1 MLTEKFLLCI
11 ISNIRT
17 YFLFLREVFYMDLQE
32 FKLKKPEFVE
42 EAKKCKDKFEFTKV
56 AEKHKVKFGADCFE
70 AAYSFFCGA
79 SNGEMSEDDLAGV
92 SGGVAMTATDLG
104 FDETTP
110 PTLSPAIPN
119 IFEKL

>member
-1 MLTEKFLLCI
+1 M
-11 ISNIRT
+11 N
-17 YFLFLREVFYMDLQE
+17 LQE

-92 SGGVAMTATDLG
+92 AGGVRDLQATDLG
-104 FDETTP
+104 FGGI
-110 PTLSPAIPN
+110 TLIN
-119 IFEKL
+119 

>member
-1 MLTEKFLLCI
+1 
-11 ISNIRT
+11 
-17 YFLFLREVFYMDLQE
+17 MDLQE

-70 AAYSFFCGA
+70 AAYKFFCSA
-79 SNGEMSEDDLAGV
+79 SDGEMSEDDLAGV

-104 FDETTP
+104 FDDTTLI
-110 PTLSPAIPN
+110 TRN
-119 IFEKL
+119 

>member
-1 MLTEKFLLCI
+1 
-11 ISNIRT
+11 
-17 YFLFLREVFYMDLQE
+17 MDLQE

-79 SNGEMSEDDLAGV
+79 SDGEMSEDDLAGV
-92 SGGVAMTATDLG
+92 AGGVRDLQATDLG
-104 FDETTP
+104 FGGI
-110 PTLSPAIPN
+110 TLIN
-119 IFEKL
+119 

>member
-1 MLTEKFLLCI
+1 
-11 ISNIRT
+11 
-17 YFLFLREVFYMDLQE
+17 MDLQE

-79 SNGEMSEDDLAGV
+79 SDGEMSEDDLAGV
-92 SGGVAMTATDLG
+92 AGGVQELQATDLG
-104 FDETTP
+104 FGGI
-110 PTLSPAIPN
+110 TLIN
-119 IFEKL
+119 

>member
-1 MLTEKFLLCI
+1 M
-11 ISNIRT
+11 N
-17 YFLFLREVFYMDLQE
+17 LQE

-79 SNGEMSEDDLAGV
+79 SDGEISEDDLAGV
-92 SGGVAMTATDLG
+92 SGGANMTATDLG
-104 FDETTP
+104 FDETTLI
-110 PTLSPAIPN
+110 TLN
-119 IFEKL
+119 

>member
-1 MLTEKFLLCI
+1 M
-11 ISNIRT
+11 N
-17 YFLFLREVFYMDLQE
+17 LQE

-92 SGGVAMTATDLG
+92 SGGANMTATEMPFVDS
-104 FDETTP
+104 
-110 PTLSPAIPN
+110 TLITLN
-119 IFEKL
+119 